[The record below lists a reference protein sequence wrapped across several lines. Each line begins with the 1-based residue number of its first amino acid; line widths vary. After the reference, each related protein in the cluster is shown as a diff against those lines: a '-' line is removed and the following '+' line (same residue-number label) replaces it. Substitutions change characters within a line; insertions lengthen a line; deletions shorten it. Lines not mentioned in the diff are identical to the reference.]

1 MKAVLSRTVRF
12 FKKNPSAVF
21 VVGFQVLLIIAVVL
35 LVLSSPWAE
44 AVGNVAYFVLVAGV
58 VLQLVSY
65 SRGSHGE

>member
-1 MKAVLSRTVRF
+1 MRF
-12 FKKNPSAVF
+12 FKKNPSAVL

>member
-1 MKAVLSRTVRF
+1 MRF

-35 LVLSSPWAE
+35 LVLSSPLAE

-65 SRGSHGE
+65 LRASHGE